1 MAVAVECKRNVRKKA
16 EKNKDVYIKD
26 DEEREKERMNDRSDG
41 MHVQE
46 N

>member
-26 DEEREKERMNDRSDG
+26 DEEREREKERERKR
-41 MHVQE
+41 E
-46 N
+46 